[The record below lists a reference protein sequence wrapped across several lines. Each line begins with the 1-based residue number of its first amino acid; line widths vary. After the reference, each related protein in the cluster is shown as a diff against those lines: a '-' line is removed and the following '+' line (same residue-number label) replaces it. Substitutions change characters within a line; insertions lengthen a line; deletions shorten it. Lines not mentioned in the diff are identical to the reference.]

1 MHTTVPAKDGRFAG
15 CCPVPA
21 PERGA
26 PHVVAWVAEA
36 ENLTFQ
42 SAKLA
47 PEEAIRLG
55 TALLAAG
62 REVAPKELDH
72 RIGELPL
79 SSREPDDDEE

>member
-21 PERGA
+21 PERGS
-26 PHVVAWVAEA
+26 PHVAHWAGTEA
-36 ENLTFQ
+36 GTFL
-42 SAKLA
+42 SLKLG

-62 REVAPKELDH
+62 RAVAPKELDH

-79 SSREPDDDEE
+79 GAPEPDDDED

>member
-1 MHTTVPAKDGRFAG
+1 MRTTVPARDGRFAG

-26 PHVVAWVAEA
+26 PHVLAWVGDADTRA
-36 ENLTFQ
+36 FLPG
-42 SAKLA
+42 KLG

-55 TALLAAG
+55 TALVAAG
-62 REVAPKELDH
+62 KEVAPKELDH

-79 SSREPDDDEE
+79 GRTEEDEDE

>member
-1 MHTTVPAKDGRFAG
+1 MHTTVPARDNRFAG

-26 PHVVAWVAEA
+26 PHVAHWAGTEA
-36 ENLTFQ
+36 GTFL
-42 SAKLA
+42 SLKLG

-55 TALLAAG
+55 TALIAAG
-62 REVAPKELDH
+62 KDVQPKELDH

-79 SSREPDDDEE
+79 STREPDDDED